1 MDKNPTL
8 NQSKLDQFSNHL
20 SKRNSKPNILFIFN
34 SQIADYNAPVAAA
47 NKQHL
52 IWHFGRSISKLILT
66 TAVVDL
72 KVGRVEG
79 GVQQGVEWYAYI
91 ATCACRTCTTTTMM
105 VPKNGSVQRITYI
118 YTSTSLL
125 ICAQRAHEQN
135 GPFFFFL
142 LFMLLRSWVVPMA
155 ICNGCFVCIPGL
167 CRLSLCAL
175 CVLPLPGRAA
185 MANHDIG
192 RPACSCAWH
201 SGEWNTSVTIALS
214 SCCCCFCCLVDT
226 RDVVGVVHLKCMRC
240 ANSNVQR
247 QRHGHC
253 IPAVWFRRRVR
264 LCSTSTRI
272 ALFGERYT
280 KLILLCIPRSK
291 CAMCEWAHR
300 IYDWRQAC
308 KIAILL
314 QTQIEFR
321 NLAWFNFS
329 EINSTDC
336 DAMHRSISTKHM
348 QYVHIWR
355 NLLPIT
361 STCVCVCMCNEIP
374 LHAFSYPCYDPAK
387 HRRHSSGDINEIQ
400 IMHSSPRRM
409 ACSTTT
415 KMNPTL
421 HSLASNNA
429 IPFAIC
435 HAKHNEFMPV
445 KHLKWSVMGETKGNG
460 SIILASC
467 IRKH

>member
-20 SKRNSKPNILFIFN
+20 SIRNSKPNILFIFN
-34 SQIADYNAPVAAA
+34 SQIADYNAAVAAA
-47 NKQHL
+47 SKQHL
-52 IWHFGRSISKLILT
+52 ICHFGRSISKLILT

-125 ICAQRAHEQN
+125 ICAQRAHERN
-135 GPFFFFL
+135 GLLFFFL

-155 ICNGCFVCIPGL
+155 ISNGCFVCIPGL

-226 RDVVGVVHLKCMRC
+226 RDVVGVVHLSSHTPHALQMGIAYLPFDFDGVLDYARRPHELLSLVKDTRSWFYYVFRV
-240 ANSNVQR
+240 ASVQ
-247 QRHGHC
+247 C
-253 IPAVWFRRRVR
+253 VNE
-264 LCSTSTRI
+264 RI
-272 ALFGERYT
+272 AYMTGGKHAKSQFYYRHKSNSGTLHGSIFR
-280 KLILLCIPRSK
+280 KLIPLIATPCIVRSRRNT
-291 CAMCEWAHR
+291 CSMYIFDE
-300 IYDWRQAC
+300 IYFQ
-308 KIAILL
+308 
-314 QTQIEFR
+314 
-321 NLAWFNFS
+321 
-329 EINSTDC
+329 
-336 DAMHRSISTKHM
+336 
-348 QYVHIWR
+348 
-355 NLLPIT
+355 
-361 STCVCVCMCNEIP
+361 
-374 LHAFSYPCYDPAK
+374 
-387 HRRHSSGDINEIQ
+387 
-400 IMHSSPRRM
+400 
-409 ACSTTT
+409 
-415 KMNPTL
+415 
-421 HSLASNNA
+421 
-429 IPFAIC
+429 
-435 HAKHNEFMPV
+435 
-445 KHLKWSVMGETKGNG
+445 
-460 SIILASC
+460 
-467 IRKH
+467 

>member
-20 SKRNSKPNILFIFN
+20 SIRNSKPNILFIFN

-47 NKQHL
+47 SKQLL

-125 ICAQRAHEQN
+125 ICAQRAHERN
-135 GPFFFFL
+135 GPFFF
-142 LFMLLRSWVVPMA
+142 SSVHVV
-155 ICNGCFVCIPGL
+155 
-167 CRLSLCAL
+167 AL
-175 CVLPLPGRAA
+175 V
-185 MANHDIG
+185 
-192 RPACSCAWH
+192 SCANGNLQRMFRLH
-201 SGEWNTSVTIALS
+201 TRALS
-214 SCCCCFCCLVDT
+214 PFVVRAVCVAASWPRGNGQPWHWTTGVQLRLTQRRMKYFCNYRIIKLLLLLLLLGRYTGC
-226 RDVVGVVHLKCMRC
+226 RWRC
-240 ANSNVQR
+240 TFEFAHTACTSN
-247 QRHGHC
+247 GHC
-253 IPAVWFRRRVR
+253 IPAVWFRRCAR

-400 IMHSSPRRM
+400 IMHSSPRRVHVPQPPKRTPRFIHWQATM
-409 ACSTTT
+409 
-415 KMNPTL
+415 L
-421 HSLASNNA
+421 YHSL
-429 IPFAIC
+429 FA
-435 HAKHNEFMPV
+435 MPNI
-445 KHLKWSVMGETKGNG
+445 MN
-460 SIILASC
+460 SC
-467 IRKH
+467 L